1 MGVMLSVMLS
11 YLSLSI
17 VISLLFMLSILYV
30 RNTYISIHYSVV
42 VYGV

>member
-11 YLSLSI
+11 LFI
-17 VISLLFMLSILYV
+17 VMSLLFMLGIMYV
-30 RNTYISIHYSVV
+30 RNASIPIYYSVV

>member
-30 RNTYISIHYSVV
+30 RNAYISIRYSVV